1 MDQTLKNRLVGA
13 AVLLAIAVVVLPLL
27 FDGANQQALMSD
39 LRMPPPP
46 ETPNAAALLDGGHST
61 LAEAKDEVLREHAL
75 IEPEAEPEL
84 EPIPPVAVAPSP
96 AEPVPA
102 SPAPAA
108 TSQPAKPADER
119 LSQLAEA
126 WDVQVAAG
134 SSAEGAERLRNRLV
148 AAGYKVR
155 VRRDAGIHRVVVG
168 PVLRR
173 EDAVALRTAL
183 AADARV
189 GKPAGLLVRYIP

>member
-13 AVLLAIAVVVLPLL
+13 AVLLVLAVIVLPLL

-39 LRMPPPP
+39 LRMPVPP
-46 ETPNAAALLDGGHST
+46 EVPDAAALIDGGRST
-61 LAEAKDEVLREHAL
+61 LAEAKNEVLREHAPV
-75 IEPEAEPEL
+75 EPEPEPAV
-84 EPIPPVAVAPSP
+84 PVAVAPSP
-96 AEPVPA
+96 AEPVPES
-102 SPAPAA
+102 SPAPA
-108 TSQPAKPADER
+108 TSQPAAPADER
-119 LSQLAEA
+119 LAKLAEA

-134 SSAEGAERLRNRLV
+134 SSAEGAERLRSTLV
-148 AAGYKVR
+148 AAGYKAR
-155 VRRDAGIHRVVVG
+155 VRRNATIYRVVVG

-173 EDAVALRTAL
+173 EDALALRSAL

>member
-13 AVLLAIAVVVLPLL
+13 AVLLALAVVVLPLL

-46 ETPNAAALLDGGHST
+46 ATPDAAALLDGGHSR
-61 LAEAKDEVLREHAL
+61 LAEAKDEVLREHAPV
-75 IEPEAEPEL
+75 EPEPEPEP
-84 EPIPPVAVAPSP
+84 EPIAPVAVAPSP

-108 TSQPAKPADER
+108 TLQPAKPADER

-134 SSAEGAERLRNRLV
+134 SSAEGAERLRNTLV
-148 AAGYKVR
+148 AAGYKAR